1 MLDKRTLHMKV
12 QEQCDCFATTDPLR
26 EMAGLIKEPDPEEG
40 ALKWIALAVL
50 HGIDRNAKSISLRR
64 GAGGEI
70 SVTAKYRESE
80 LPRPPEPISR
90 KVFDAVKAITHI
102 EDKGRTPVVIGIRD
116 GSIEIEFKLDH
127 DGNEEEVVLKFPK
140 E

>member
-12 QEQCDCFATTDPLR
+12 QEHCDCFAATDPLR
-26 EMAGLIKEPDPEEG
+26 EMAALDKESDPGEG

-50 HGIDRNAKSISLRR
+50 HGIGRNAESISLRR
-64 GAGGEI
+64 TAGGEL

-80 LPRPPEPISR
+80 LPKPSGPVGRE
-90 KVFDAVKAITHI
+90 VFDAVRAITHI
-102 EDKGRTPVVIGIRD
+102 DDKGRTPVVIGIRD
-116 GSIEIEFKLDH
+116 SSVEIEFKLDR
-127 DGNEEEVVLKFPK
+127 DGGEEEVMLKFPK